1 MSSIENN
8 PHYRNESI
16 DLFSCLSEKEKLRG
30 KRKGIRMAKRE
41 NFFYKV
47 KTKLLKHKNI
57 KEPTIIFS
65 NLLFRGKR
73 KDNGEWVY
81 GLPYIFKDNKTYA
94 IRTANGKIIKIIP
107 ETLTQ
112 WTCFRYKEDKKLFVG
127 DYWID
132 ANEND
137 IYVVSFRDG
146 QYCFVIYNVC
156 GASTESG
163 YDETAGEFGECDC
176 VPVID
181 YYIEQIEIAGNIYD
195 NPEILKG
202 E

>member
-8 PHYRNESI
+8 PHYRNEPI

-112 WTCFRYKEDKKLFVG
+112 WTCFRCKEDKKLFVG

-137 IYVVSFRDG
+137 VFVVEFRNG
-146 QYCFVIYNVC
+146 QFCFVVYGVC
-156 GASTESG
+156 GVSTEHG
-163 YDETAGEFGECDC
+163 YDETGGNFGECDC
-176 VPVID
+176 VSITD
-181 YYIEQIEIAGNIYD
+181 YYVDKIEILGNIYD
-195 NPEILKG
+195 NPGILKG